1 MIHIVQFS
9 IVNVTLKKTEAGN
22 LSTCTYKSSVLCD
35 AKVHEAHFTPVGSSL
50 QEITK
55 S

>member
-9 IVNVTLKKTEAGN
+9 VVNVALKKTEARN
-22 LSTCTYKSSVLCD
+22 PLTFTYKSSVLCD
-35 AKVHEAHFTPVGSSL
+35 AKVHEAHFTPVDSSL